1 MPSTP
6 KVNFNFIN
14 NNVEESSPLNGIS
27 TILARTTKGPV
38 LDPSLLVKSISQ
50 FERVFGEEIVP
61 DGSVSNI
68 EKALKGGSI
77 LRIIRVVGEGATLGT
92 VNDGNVVFTF
102 NVGDISKGFVFR
114 PRRAGEP
121 IGTAETFS
129 VKLEYKQNAL
139 YYEVFDANG
148 TTLEAGPIFT
158 FRTKDEVNNTSIDYL
173 ALANWISSNTYFAVS
188 LTDNSSLES
197 FLTQMAKADGTT
209 TEVSLAFEA
218 GQPGNSAMYRATIG
232 KAETAA
238 PTADNWNEALEYIRD
253 YTDSY
258 NVVLSHLEQHLSSAS
273 NAIKVYTKFKT
284 MLDELNEFRGFIEIP
299 WFGTDGTVRT
309 KEQLL
314 AATDQIINTI
324 GNSKWV
330 SYFTCGLRYNNSF
343 GIPQNSDVIG
353 TVLGLA
359 DAAATSYG
367 YNYSFAGLNRGVVP
381 DALGPVTPNY
391 GSPGRIEDLE
401 DFAQH
406 CLNVFV
412 IKDTPSFGKRTLLW
426 HNFTSQVKQDS
437 FRFLG
442 VTGLVLDIK
451 KKLRPIMESYIEEP
465 NFWGTWNQMYLRVK
479 PLIDNWV
486 TQEAMT
492 DPKWLGDQDA
502 SSWDDLVINTEAS
515 ARQGHY
521 KARFSFKDIVAL
533 QDINLDIVIE
543 KASKSVSI
551 NVAEGE

>member
-38 LDPSLLVKSISQ
+38 LDPSMLVKSVSQ

-77 LRIIRVVGEGATLGT
+77 LRIIRVVGAGATLGT
-92 VNDGNVVFTF
+92 VNEGKAAFTF
-102 NVGDISKGFVFR
+102 KVGDVSKGFILR

-121 IGTAETFS
+121 IGTAAKFS
-129 VKLEYKQNAL
+129 VNLEQKQNTL
-139 YYEVFDANG
+139 YYEVVDANG

-158 FRTKDEVNNTSIDYL
+158 FKNKTETDNTAIDYL

-188 LTDNSSLES
+188 LADNSSMES

-209 TEVSLAFEA
+209 TEVTLTGLTDGKATYE
-218 GQPGNSAMYRATIG
+218 GTIG

-238 PTADNWNEALEYIRD
+238 PTADNWKEALEYIRD

-258 NVVLSHLEQHLSSAS
+258 NVVLSHLEQHLGSAS
-273 NAIKVYTKFKT
+273 NAIQVYTKFKT

-309 KEQLL
+309 KAQLL
-314 AATDQIINTI
+314 AAVDQVINTI

-330 SYFTCGLRYNNSF
+330 SYFTGGLRYNNSF

-359 DAAATSYG
+359 DAAATGYG

-381 DALGPVTPNY
+381 DALGPATPNY

-401 DFAQH
+401 EFAQH

-412 IKDTPSFGKRTLLW
+412 IKDTPNFGKRTVLW

-502 SSWDDLVINTEAS
+502 SGWDDLVINTEAS

-551 NVAEGE
+551 EVAEGE